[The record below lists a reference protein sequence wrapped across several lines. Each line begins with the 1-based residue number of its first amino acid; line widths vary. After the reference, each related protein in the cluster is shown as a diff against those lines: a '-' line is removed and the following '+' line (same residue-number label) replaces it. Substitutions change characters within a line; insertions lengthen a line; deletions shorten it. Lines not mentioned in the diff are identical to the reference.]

1 MVLARDLTF
10 RDRLRK
16 ASRGNKARPQGAR
29 PAAGKPVRR
38 AAARGPWRRLCSLRC
53 QSYKAGGLC
62 QTRVDRSFLP
72 SPFVTAP
79 AGKVSVAAAV
89 H

>member
-1 MVLARDLTF
+1 MLARDLTF
-10 RDRLRK
+10 RDGLRQ
-16 ASRGNKARPQGAR
+16 ASRGNEAHPQGAR
-29 PAAGKPVRR
+29 PASGKPVRR

-53 QSYKAGGLC
+53 QGYKAGGLC

-72 SPFVTAP
+72 SPLMTAP

-89 H
+89 Q